1 MKAISSCGVLR
12 GGGAAPLGGGGCLSR
27 TSASSSCSFSMS
39 ASIACSSSRTATS
52 SARISLWT
60 WLHCAS
66 SYSPTACRSS
76 VSVSFSATL
85 ASLRCSSARWCC
97 FCSIAWRALA
107 ACTFS
112 SSMTASRRASYSA
125 RTRPRTWSG
134 VAPAAALRRASQ
146 ASYWRRSSSRRWI
159 WAVLFEDPLGI
170 CVLEHTWWIRNVR
183 HTGLSSM
190 LMASCA
196 AARSPLGRGSG
207 VVHDLP
213 SHERQRR
220 ASRERSP
227 GERRVAALRVEA
239 GGVDG
244 PARSDVERHDVGG
257 SARPE
262 RAAGQPEHLRRR
274 RAHAEDELRQRQRP
288 ALHELRVRHAERR
301 LESHDPEGG
310 VVERRFLLVVGV
322 RGMVGG
328 DAIDHAIQQ
337 GLAQRRDVRRLAQRR
352 AHLRVRVVALAR
364 RLGETEG
371 VRRHLRRDPLALP
384 PRAARTIGRAPG
396 RHGG

>member
-12 GGGAAPLGGGGCLSR
+12 WGGAAPLGGGGCLSR
-27 TSASSSCSFSMS
+27 TSASSSCSLSMS

-170 CVLEHTWWIRNVR
+170 CVLEHTWWMRNVR

-190 LMASCA
+190 LTASCA

-213 SHERQRR
+213 GHERQRR

-244 PARSDVERHDVGG
+244 PARGDVERHDVGG
-257 SARPE
+257 SARQE
-262 RAAGQPEHLRRR
+262 RAAGQPEHLRPH
-274 RAHAEDELRQRQRP
+274 RAHAEGQLGQRRRP
-288 ALHELRVRHAERR
+288 ALPQLPGRPGGQMAEMHAPAGELGEQDVARDHDLLRR
-301 LESHDPEGG
+301 
-310 VVERRFLLVVGV
+310 
-322 RGMVGG
+322 GG
-328 DAIDHAIQQ
+328 DSLQAKP
-337 GLAQRRDVRRLAQRR
+337 RRDQALVHHAPRR
-352 AHLRVRVVALAR
+352 
-364 RLGETEG
+364 E
-371 VRRHLRRDPLALP
+371 
-384 PRAARTIGRAPG
+384 
-396 RHGG
+396 